1 MTRSVRPATQFI
13 LVGSWDESA
22 AWAARAE
29 LDLREWAHLEPVG
42 VAPPVR
48 VYELWADVEELA
60 ERLAVDRRGT
70 ADRGP
75 E

>member
-1 MTRSVRPATQFI
+1 MTRSVRPATKVI
-13 LVGSWDESA
+13 LVGLWDECA

-48 VYELWADVEELA
+48 IYELRADPEELA
-60 ERLAVDRRGT
+60 ERLAAERRG
-70 ADRGP
+70 R